1 MAMASLTASLLARKG
16 QARPSAGIHFEPTPQ
31 QTARPAAGTGA
42 SPVRLTLERTPER
55 AAPRPEPV
63 AEKRPVLVKAEP
75 AKPVSKTLRVD
86 RETHIKL
93 RLLAAGRGVT
103 QQSLM
108 HEAVEALLAAEE
120 GKGGCLCGAVKK

>member
-31 QTARPAAGTGA
+31 QTARPATG
-42 SPVRLTLERTPER
+42 SGPVRLTLER

-63 AEKRPVLVKAEP
+63 AEKRPALVKAEP

-86 RETHIKL
+86 RDTHIKL

-120 GKGGCLCGAVKK
+120 GKGGCLCGAAKK